1 MDAPAAIGP
10 LAAIGP
16 PPRYSIA
23 RYPTALIDRLP
34 LADGRVVTVRPVL
47 PQDAELAQRFVA
59 ALSPETRYRRFQM
72 GVGALPPALLRHF
85 TEIDYAG
92 HLALLAAVVDED
104 GDELQVAD
112 VRYVVDAGSAGPA
125 ASDADF
131 ALVVADGWQGVGLG
145 TELVRRTMR
154 AARARG
160 LARLHGE
167 VLASNAPMLGL
178 LGRFGARLRSRV
190 DDARLV
196 DAWIELRGA

>member
-1 MDAPAAIGP
+1 
-10 LAAIGP
+10 
-16 PPRYSIA
+16 
-23 RYPTALIDRLP
+23 
-34 LADGRVVTVRPVL
+34 VL
-47 PQDAELAQRFVA
+47 PQDAELTQRFVA

-104 GDELQVAD
+104 GDERQVAD
-112 VRYVVDAGSAGPA
+112 VRYVVDAKSAGSVA
-125 ASDADF
+125 RDADF

-145 TELVRRTMR
+145 AELIRRTMR

-167 VLASNAPMLGL
+167 VLASNASMLGL
-178 LGRFGARLRSRV
+178 LGRFGVRLRSRA

-196 DAWIELRGA
+196 DAWIELRGG